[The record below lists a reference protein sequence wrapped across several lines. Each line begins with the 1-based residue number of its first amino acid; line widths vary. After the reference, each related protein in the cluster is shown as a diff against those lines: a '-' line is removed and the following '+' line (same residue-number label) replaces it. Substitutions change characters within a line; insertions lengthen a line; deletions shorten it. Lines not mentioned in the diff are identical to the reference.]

1 MPSLLP
7 PTNGHGTVTNQGS
20 YTLDLAIQNQDIC
33 IVLSENFFF
42 PFYCFKIF
50 ILMILVVVYI
60 SVSTFS
66 C

>member
-33 IVLSENFFF
+33 VVLSENFL
-42 PFYCFKIF
+42 FYCFKIF
-50 ILMILVVVYI
+50 ILMILVVVYM